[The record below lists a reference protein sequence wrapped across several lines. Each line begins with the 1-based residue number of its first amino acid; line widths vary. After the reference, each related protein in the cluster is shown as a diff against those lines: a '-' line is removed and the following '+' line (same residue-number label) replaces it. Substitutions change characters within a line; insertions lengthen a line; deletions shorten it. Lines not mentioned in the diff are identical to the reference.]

1 MVLPPLCEGEETPT
15 TVVAALKGLGFLSPI
30 NLGRGGR
37 AAAGVG
43 AGAAIFAGIWA
54 SPAGYLAFSSAV

>member
-15 TVVAALKGLGFLSPI
+15 TVAAALKGLGFLSPGERRP
-30 NLGRGGR
+30 LSGRCW
-37 AAAGVG
+37 G